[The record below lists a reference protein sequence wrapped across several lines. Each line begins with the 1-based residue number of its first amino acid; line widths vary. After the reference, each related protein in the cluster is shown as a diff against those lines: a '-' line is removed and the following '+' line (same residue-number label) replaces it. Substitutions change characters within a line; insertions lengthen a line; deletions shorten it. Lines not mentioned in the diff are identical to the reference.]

1 VRRFLLEILNLLQ
14 SYELLVYA
22 VAGILAL
29 FYLRQIYVA
38 RQDLRRTIFGLERE
52 ALSRRQNRAIT
63 MLIFLGLATGLVFAA
78 VNYALPQVRRTQLL
92 QSASS
97 TQIPLTPT
105 PTPLILYGVDLSGCT
120 NPHATIKSPTPG
132 QAVQGTVDIRGSAD
146 IPDFAFWKYELGNPQ
161 AANVWVTLKASNRPV
176 TDGVLGT
183 WDSTTVPPGVYQ
195 LRLTVTDSKGNSP
208 KPCVVP
214 LQVLGP
220 SH

>member
-1 VRRFLLEILNLLQ
+1 LEILSLLQ
-14 SYELLVYA
+14 SYEILVYA
-22 VAGILAL
+22 VAGVLAL
-29 FYLRQIYVA
+29 FYLRQIYTA
-38 RQDLRRTIFGLERE
+38 HQDLRKTIFGLERE
-52 ALSRRQNRAIT
+52 ALSRRQNRSIS
-63 MLIFLGLATGLVFAA
+63 MLIFLAFASGLVFAA
-78 VNYALPQVRRTQLL
+78 VNYALPQVRRAQLL
-92 QSASS
+92 QPAGS
-97 TQIPLTPT
+97 TEIPVTPT

-132 QAVQGTVDIRGSAD
+132 QAVQGSVDIRGSAD
-146 IPDFAFWKYELGNPQ
+146 IADFAFWKYELGNPQ
-161 AANVWVTLKASNRPV
+161 AANVWVTLKASNKPV
-176 TDGVLGT
+176 SDDVLGT